1 MKFGAMNDLGILDGL
16 IEALVETRSLHAAT
30 TRHYQFLKRLCQ
42 HVFRGS
48 TLCSAEAT
56 PVDFAPFGK
65 LVFPYSKMGAIDTI
79 DLFGLDELIIF
90 AFYHANRNR
99 YSRTVDIG
107 ANLGLHSILMNRNGF
122 SVTAFEPDPVHF
134 DLLRRNLK
142 LNDAS
147 GVTPAQAAVSDRD
160 GKMEFVR
167 VKGNTTG
174 SHLAGAKVNPYGELD
189 RFEVEVRACVAALEG
204 ADFAKVDAEG
214 HEVTILK
221 AVPPDRWAGLDVMV
235 EVGTHEN
242 AHELFDHFQGQPVHL
257 FAQKIGWS
265 RVTREADIPT
275 SHREGS
281 LFITSKVEMPWA

>member
-1 MKFGAMNDLGILDGL
+1 MKPGAMNDLAILSGL

-30 TRHYQFLKRLCQ
+30 TSHYQFLKRLCQ

-48 TLCSAEAT
+48 TLCGTEQV

-65 LVFPYSKMGAIDTI
+65 LVFPYEKMGAIDTI

-90 AFYHANRNR
+90 AFYRANRNL

-107 ANLGLHSILMNRNGF
+107 ANLGLHSILMHRNGF

-134 DLLRRNLK
+134 DLLNRNLK

-147 GVTPAQAAVSDRD
+147 GVTPVQAAVSDRD

-174 SHLAGAKVNPYGELD
+174 SHLAGAKANPYGELD
-189 RFEVEVRACVAALEG
+189 RFEVEVRACTAALEG
-204 ADFAKVDAEG
+204 ADFAKIDAEG

-221 AVPPDRWAGLDVMV
+221 AIPPTRWASLDAMV
-235 EVGTHEN
+235 EVGTPEN
-242 AHELFDHFQGQPVHL
+242 ARELFEHFKGLPVQL
-257 FAQKIGWS
+257 FAQKTGWS
-265 RVTREADIPT
+265 RVTHEADIPT

-281 LFITSKVEMPWA
+281 LFVSSKAEMPWG